1 MIVVEEKKIIKTNYV
16 NNTTNLTFTESSRFV
31 TGDNKNKEKNL
42 LWKSLKKTAG
52 MQSIILLK
60 SKLLHMKSVKMT
72 FMKISTWNGKKVPDE
87 LNFLHII
94 LHSIIVNIILWLIIL
109 ITKIL
114 IINHKNLTDRHELRM
129 GGIRPYRLHLI
140 LLLPSYS
147 YKHVMLRC
155 TNA

>member
-72 FMKISTWNGKKVPDE
+72 FMKIST
-87 LNFLHII
+87 
-94 LHSIIVNIILWLIIL
+94 
-109 ITKIL
+109 
-114 IINHKNLTDRHELRM
+114 
-129 GGIRPYRLHLI
+129 
-140 LLLPSYS
+140 
-147 YKHVMLRC
+147 
-155 TNA
+155 